1 LEVLLLGWRLIRDSE
16 LELRAQLHTV
26 QMEAASSEIAR
37 LKEYIAKC
45 ENLIDHE
52 RERVDAERER
62 ADRTIDGYLQQNGM
76 PAVTNTVRAEH
87 SAEDKAAAAKQKSY
101 SDMLGEIYGET
112 LADMELEQPEPE
124 ELASK

>member
-1 LEVLLLGWRLIRDSE
+1 MFGWKLIRNSE
-16 LELRAQLHTV
+16 LALRDQLRDV
-26 QMEAASSEIAR
+26 QTAALDAEIAR

-45 ENLIDHE
+45 ERLIDHE

-87 SAEDKAAAAKQKSY
+87 SAEDKAAAEKQKSY
-101 SDMLGEIYGET
+101 LKQLEDIYGET